1 VVGHPIF
8 RYYKSFG
15 YQLWAQNSDYT
26 LVTLL
31 EGSHWYLEMYYWGH
45 TTFPRI
51 NVNLPVIS

>member
-1 VVGHPIF
+1 VGGHPIF

-31 EGSHWYLEMYYWGH
+31 EGSH
-45 TTFPRI
+45 
-51 NVNLPVIS
+51 